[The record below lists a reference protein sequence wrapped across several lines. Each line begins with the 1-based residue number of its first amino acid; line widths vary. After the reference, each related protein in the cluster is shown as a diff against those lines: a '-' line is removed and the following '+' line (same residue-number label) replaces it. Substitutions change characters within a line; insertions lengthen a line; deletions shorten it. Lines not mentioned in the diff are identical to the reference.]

1 MKSFPLILILFILLT
16 SRLFAAELSENDSLK
31 ENEIEQ
37 IVIRIHHE
45 ATQGGYELMS
55 VTTLKQLVDN
65 KENFVLI
72 DAQPETHYNRAFIDG
87 AKNFE
92 FQGKFTGDWQT
103 DEAAGTET
111 EFKALLGDDRNKK
124 IILSCGG
131 LQCKRSHTAASWVK
145 KLGYRSVY
153 RVTSGIKGWLAAGYP
168 IKTNQ

>member
-1 MKSFPLILILFILLT
+1 MKNFPFILILFMLLN
-16 SRLFAAELSENDSLK
+16 SRLFAAELSENDTFK

-45 ATQGGYELMS
+45 ILQGEYELMS
-55 VTTLKQLVDN
+55 VATLKQLVDN

-72 DAQPETHYNRAFIDG
+72 DAQPAGHYNKGFIDG

-92 FQGKFTGDWQT
+92 FQGTFTGDWQADVTT
-103 DEAAGTET
+103 DTQA

-131 LQCKRSHTAASWVK
+131 LQCKRSHTAASWAK
-145 KLGYRSVY
+145 KLGYNSVY
-153 RVTSGIKGWLAAGYP
+153 RMASGIKGWQEAGYP